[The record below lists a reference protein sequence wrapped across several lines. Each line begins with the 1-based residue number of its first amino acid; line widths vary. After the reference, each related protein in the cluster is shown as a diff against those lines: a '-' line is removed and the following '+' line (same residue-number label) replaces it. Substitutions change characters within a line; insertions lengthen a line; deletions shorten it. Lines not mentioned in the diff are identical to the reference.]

1 MTIADGDTVELEY
14 VGRLDDGTV
23 FDTSRRDVAEDE
35 GLADDQPGR
44 EYSPLEVEVGAGK
57 VIEGLDEAL
66 VGMAD
71 GDREVVTIPPE
82 KGYGERDE
90 ERVVQYDRDQL
101 NEMLQGATVEE
112 GMQLQT
118 EQGLPGEVVDVGED
132 VVRVDFNHEL
142 AGETLEFDVEIV
154 SVD

>member
-1 MTIADGDTVELEY
+1 MTIADGDTVALEY

-23 FDTSRRDVAEDE
+23 FDTSRQDVAADE
-35 GLADDQPGR
+35 GLLDEQPGR

-66 VGMAD
+66 VGMAA

-82 KGYGERDE
+82 KGYGARSED
-90 ERVVQYDRDQL
+90 RVVTYERDQL
-101 NEMLQGATVEE
+101 DEMLQGASVEE

-132 VVRVDFNHEL
+132 VVKVDFNHRL

-154 SVD
+154 SID